1 MPPDEFDMTV
11 PHPPRSLSG
20 RLRRAAH
27 TTVAALTVLAGVFAP
42 ALSATAATESPSP
55 ETGPDVSIVLAPENQ
70 GAYTPGLPL
79 AAAVAIDNDGESAAP
94 AGQIT
99 LDLGRTALSD
109 RASLLAW
116 LNDGTTAQPLS
127 PLGETAS
134 TEVGADA
141 AASASLVV
149 SSALVGD
156 LPPGVYPLRATLTFS
171 QTTVGDALDPVTA
184 QSALIVSATG
194 SSADSA
200 VNAFVP
206 ITATPSGSILSA
218 DELTA
223 LTATDGALTL
233 QLSAVAG
240 TGAVLAIDPAIPAA
254 IRALGTAAPLSA
266 VDWLQRLETL
276 PNERFLLQFNDADL
290 TAQVSAG
297 LDSPLQPTTLA
308 PFIDPR
314 GFAEPDDSA
323 TPSPSPDAAPATAE
337 LPTDE
342 ELTAA
347 VVGARTNI
355 YWPRGEISPDDLAA
369 LSRFVTGSG
378 DPVTVLPS
386 SSFAEGADAAPV
398 AVRADASGATVL
410 VADSALSSALS
421 RAAAEDD
428 ALHRGAPL
436 AEARALRWF
445 TDPQASLLVAF
456 DRNENRSADG
466 LKDALAALS
475 GGHTGTLAE
484 LLSAPPALVSVSSK
498 SSAARAASVT
508 TLLDGETQIR
518 DFATILT
525 DPAQLTGRERLSI
538 LRLLAVGAH
547 VSDEDYA
554 AAFSAHR
561 EATTKT
567 LDAVGIQ
574 PSNPI
579 LISSSVDVPVW
590 LRNDLPY
597 PVTVQLDA
605 RPSDPRLEV
614 DGMMTIEGAAAT
626 TTRVKIP
633 VTARIAS
640 GEVDLIM
647 DLTSPTGVHIGTTQV
662 AQLTV
667 RAEWETIGLIVFGSL
682 AVLLIG
688 AGVIR
693 TVFRRRA
700 DARTALAQDAPEP
713 IER

>member
-70 GAYTPGLPL
+70 GAYTSGLPL
-79 AAAVAIDNDGESAAP
+79 AAAIAIDNDGESAAP

-134 TEVGADA
+134 TEVGADS

-149 SSALVGD
+149 SSALVGE
-156 LPPGVYPLRATLTFS
+156 LPPGVYPLRATLTFA
-171 QTTVGDALDPVTA
+171 QTTDGDALDPVTA
-184 QSALIVSATG
+184 QSAIIVSATG
-194 SSADSA
+194 STADSA
-200 VNAFVP
+200 VSALVP
-206 ITATPSGSILSA
+206 ITANPSGSILSA

-223 LTATDGALTL
+223 LTAADGALTL

-308 PFIDPR
+308 PFLDPR
-314 GFAEPDDSA
+314 GFAETDDSA

-342 ELTAA
+342 ELTAL
-347 VVGARTNI
+347 VGARTNI
-355 YWPRGEISPDDLAA
+355 YWPRGDISPDDLAA

-410 VADSALSSALS
+410 VADSALSAALS
-421 RAAAEDD
+421 RVAAEDNP
-428 ALHRGAPL
+428 LHRGAPL

-466 LKDALAALS
+466 LKDALTALS

-484 LLSAPPALVSVSSK
+484 LLSASPALVSVSSE
-498 SSAARAASVT
+498 SSAVRAASVT
-508 TLLDGETQIR
+508 TLLDGEAQIR
-518 DFATILT
+518 DFATILA
-525 DPAQLTGRERLSI
+525 DPAQLTARERLSI
-538 LRLLAVGAH
+538 LSLLAVGEH
-547 VSDEDYA
+547 STDEDYS
-554 AAFSAHR
+554 AAFGAHR
-561 EATTKT
+561 QTTTET
-567 LDAVGIQ
+567 LNAVGIQ

-579 LISSSVDVPVW
+579 LISSSVDVPAW

-626 TTRVKIP
+626 TTRIKIP

-688 AGVIR
+688 AGVVR

-713 IER
+713 TDR